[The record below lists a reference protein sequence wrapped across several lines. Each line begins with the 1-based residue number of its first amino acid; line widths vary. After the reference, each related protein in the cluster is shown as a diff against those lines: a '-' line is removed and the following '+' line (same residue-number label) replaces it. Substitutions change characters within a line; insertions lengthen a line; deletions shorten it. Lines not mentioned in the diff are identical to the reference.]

1 MLPGVRAQLER
12 LKEEYPDAEVS
23 TQPDGAVRIEV
34 PGIPIATGWN
44 KDRIC
49 ILIILPVGY
58 PQAPPSGFHS
68 DNDLRLIGGKK
79 PDGSGEQCI
88 GNQTWLHFCWSP
100 QNWDYTRGSLW
111 KFLKFC
117 QSRFE
122 ERR

>member
-12 LKEEYPDAEVS
+12 LKEEYPDAEVRA
-23 TQPDGAVRIEV
+23 QPDGAVQIEV
-34 PGIPIATGWN
+34 PNIAIATGWN

-58 PQAPPSGFHS
+58 PQAPPSGFNS
-68 DNDLRLIGGKK
+68 NPDIRLIGGKQ
-79 PDGSGEQCI
+79 PDGSGEQNMN
-88 GNQTWLHFCWSP
+88 GQTWLHFCWSP
-100 QNWDYTRGSLW
+100 QNWDYNRESLW